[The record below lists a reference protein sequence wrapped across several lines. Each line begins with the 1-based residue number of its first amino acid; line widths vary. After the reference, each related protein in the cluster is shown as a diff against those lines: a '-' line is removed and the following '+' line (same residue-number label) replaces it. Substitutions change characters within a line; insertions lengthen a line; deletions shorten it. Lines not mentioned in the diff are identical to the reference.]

1 MKNIRYFSSVE
12 EWEHFLK
19 EVCVRFIDNGSE
31 GDIYQTKDNKAIKVI
46 TNIDD
51 CINPVSNFNYILEY
65 EKIITADLVPSPYF
79 LFPEELYVVGNQLY
93 GYKTKLVK
101 KDYFKY
107 LLEPAQYLSLDLRRL
122 ENAFIR
128 FQLELE
134 RLSDLGVF
142 IYDLPTNIMYDGSH
156 IYAIDTCYNTFDEY
170 AKYKNQ
176 KTFEITFLAVFE
188 PLLLGIL
195 DSDEIGKMKL
205 SSVGNYLAQIKS
217 YCIDYVNE
225 NQGDDFEPED
235 DFYSQKF
242 LKRLSSNIL

>member
-46 TNIDD
+46 TCTDN
-51 CINPVSNFNYILEY
+51 CINPISNFNYILEY
-65 EKIITADLVPSPYF
+65 EKIITADLVPSSYF
-79 LFPEELYVVGNQLY
+79 LFPEELYVVGKQLC

-101 KDYFKY
+101 KDFFKY
-107 LLEPAQYLSLDLRRL
+107 LLEPAQYLNLDLWKL

-142 IYDLPTNIMYDGSH
+142 IYDLPTNIMYDGSQ

-176 KTFEITFLAVFE
+176 KTFEITFMATFE

-195 DSDEIGKMKL
+195 DSNQIGKMEF
-205 SSVGNYLAQIKS
+205 NNIRDYLAQIKS

-225 NQGDDFEPED
+225 NKENEEDKED
-235 DFYSQKF
+235 DYDFKQRVMKYPTIF
-242 LKRLSSNIL
+242 